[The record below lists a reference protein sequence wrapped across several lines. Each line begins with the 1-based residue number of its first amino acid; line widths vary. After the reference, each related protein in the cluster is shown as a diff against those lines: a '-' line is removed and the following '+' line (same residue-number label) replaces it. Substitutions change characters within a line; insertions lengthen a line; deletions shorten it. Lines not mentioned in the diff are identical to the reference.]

1 MAVAR
6 STLTCPR
13 LSCLRGPA
21 ITKRSIVS
29 PYRHHY
35 HSYEHDPEPP
45 FSAAEDSILSAALN
59 HVPSQG
65 FTTLALSHGA
75 QDAGYLDVSTNLFPH
90 GPFDLINYHLV
101 TQRLALKDRVL
112 FPDPSIGV
120 GAKVRALALQRLEAN
135 KNIIHRWQEA
145 LAIMALPSNMSPSIA
160 ELARLSDEI
169 WFLAG
174 DTSVDT
180 SWYTKRAALSA
191 IYSSTELFMT
201 TDTSANY
208 KETELFLDRR
218 LREVQSIG
226 KAVGSVGQW
235 IGFTA
240 ASTIN
245 VLRSKGVRI

>member
-1 MAVAR
+1 MAASR
-6 STLTCPR
+6 TRCPR
-13 LSCLRGPA
+13 LSRLRGPTL
-21 ITKRSIVS
+21 TKPSIAS
-29 PYRHHY
+29 PFHRYY

-45 FSAAEDSILSAALN
+45 FTDTEDSILSAALN

-65 FTTLALSHGA
+65 FTTLALTHGA
-75 QDAGYLDVSTNLFPH
+75 EDAGYLDVSTNLFPR

-101 TQRLALKDRVL
+101 TQRLALKDRIQ

-120 GAKVRALALQRLEAN
+120 GAKVRALALQRLKAN
-135 KNIIHRWQEA
+135 KEIIHRWPEA
-145 LAIMALPSNMSPSIA
+145 LAIMALPSNISPSIA

-180 SWYTKRAALSA
+180 SWYTKRASLSA
-191 IYSSTELFMT
+191 VYSSTELFMT
-201 TDTSANY
+201 TDTSANHGA
-208 KETELFLDRR
+208 TEFFLDRR
-218 LREVQSIG
+218 LGEVQSMG

-235 IGFTA
+235 MGFTA
-240 ASTIN
+240 AATIN